1 MYGSTIT
8 DLVRPLYPCC
18 LLIAFCAFGV
28 FCAFL
33 YFIVLLMCEKLFR
46 KKNKEFKTALI
57 IPFTIWGYQD
67 DFKPVYFLFYK
78 KILDAQKHSQAKI
91 N

>member
-1 MYGSTIT
+1 MQDYQQMRSSRQFSFLNGPKKLVFFLMYESNIT
-8 DLVRPLYPCC
+8 GLVGPLYPYC
-18 LLIAFCAFGV
+18 LLLAFCAFGV

-57 IPFTIWGYQD
+57 IPFTI
-67 DFKPVYFLFYK
+67 
-78 KILDAQKHSQAKI
+78 
-91 N
+91 